1 METDAPETFRG
12 IFMHPLPLLN
22 GKLPATTPL
31 TSEQQGVIDLGGI
44 KIVYGMHPLTA
55 FSDDPGSG
63 GYAATIDISSHQLSG
78 NIWAAVSARYRQG
91 RPDVT
96 IGNISSTQIILLSDV
111 SISGAYADWMVI
123 GISS

>member
-1 METDAPETFRG
+1 M
-12 IFMHPLPLLN
+12 
-22 GKLPATTPL
+22 
-31 TSEQQGVIDLGGI
+31 GGI

-55 FSDDPGSG
+55 FLDDPGSG
-63 GYAATIDISSHQLSG
+63 GYAATIDISSHKLSG
-78 NIWAAVSARYRQG
+78 NIWTAVSARYRQG